1 MEQTVRILPY
11 RTLDDRIEGLV
22 ITFVDITKAKKLE
35 AELATA
41 NNEEKVKRVAEL
53 IVANKK
59 IIFQSEEKE
68 GLDAEL
74 NKAIEILKENNLY
87 TA

>member
-1 MEQTVRILPY
+1 LEQTVRILPY